1 MLHTPGLGSV
11 LLCLF
16 TVLRFTN
23 PFLLSTFKD
32 TTEVSSFGAH
42 EQVLFGSGPAG
53 PGGAARKVRFLRG
66 CEGCGP
72 RLACQESPGEGPR
85 VL

>member
-1 MLHTPGLGSV
+1 MLLFW
-11 LLCLF
+11 F
-16 TVLRFTN
+16 TVLHFTN

-42 EQVLFGSGPAG
+42 EQVFGSGPAG

-66 CEGCGP
+66 CAGRGP